1 MFSQSHEIQAR
12 ELLLEPL
19 CSLFGAIAA
28 GIEDPLESRPQVIV
42 IDGLDEC
49 KEEAIQS
56 DLLRIIAK
64 AIACVPFSLRF
75 LITSRPELHI
85 TQTFDH
91 DPDVQAVSD
100 HIYRFDLSTE
110 AKDADSDLRIFFARQ
125 FEEIVRS
132 RSLRSP
138 WPDPSAIKILV
149 ERSSGHFIY
158 AATSMRY
165 IRSTQHRPDEQLK
178 AILDLS
184 PARENPYA
192 DLDAIYDF
200 VFASVE
206 DKIETVHRALGIV
219 HLLSE
224 RPEGLFQLSL
234 WPSRRKAIEAL
245 LGIEAADFD
254 LLFISLRSL
263 IAVDPDI
270 EIFHLSLFDYLLDS
284 KRSGRFHLDL
294 GPCHCTF
301 AKFVFLT
308 YIQDR
313 QCCELLRPPVTRGA
327 HFIFLSSQRI

>member
-1 MFSQSHEIQAR
+1 MFSQSREIQAR
-12 ELLLEPL
+12 ELFLAPL
-19 CSLFGAIAA
+19 RSLFDTIVADNG
-28 GIEDPLESRPQVIV
+28 DPLESRPQVIV

-64 AIACVPFSLRF
+64 AIAYVPFPLRF

-85 TQTFDH
+85 TQIFDH
-91 DPDVQAVSD
+91 DPDMQAVNE
-100 HIYRFDLSTE
+100 HVHRFDLST
-110 AKDADSDLRIFFARQ
+110 DAMDAESDLHTFLENQ
-125 FEEIVRS
+125 FDEIRNEHPLRRHLPVRLPGF
-132 RSLRSP
+132 R
-138 WPDPSAIKILV
+138 AIEILV
-149 ERSSGHFIY
+149 KRSSKHFIY

-165 IRSTQHRPDEQLK
+165 IQSPQDRPDERLK
-178 AILDLS
+178 VILDLS

-206 DKIETVHRALGIV
+206 DKIQTVHRALGIV

-294 GPCHCTF
+294 GHCHCTV
-301 AKFVFLT
+301 AKFIFLI
-308 YIQDR
+308 YIKGK
-313 QCCELLRPPVTRGA
+313 QCCELLPPVT
-327 HFIFLSSQRI
+327 